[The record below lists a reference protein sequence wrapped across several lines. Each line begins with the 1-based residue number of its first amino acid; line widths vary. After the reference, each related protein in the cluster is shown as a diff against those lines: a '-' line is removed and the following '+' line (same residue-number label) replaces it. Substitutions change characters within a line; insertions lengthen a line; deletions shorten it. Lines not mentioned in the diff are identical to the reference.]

1 MVIRGCARQTV
12 VVSGGRGD
20 IFEAAYFIVRPDA
33 PRDGG
38 SERELLGEANRIVRE
53 CCLASERPRRRIWPF
68 VLGVL
73 AGAAS
78 VGLLWLL
85 CWLL

>member
-33 PRDGG
+33 PCGG
-38 SERELLGEANRIVRE
+38 GELDLLGEANRIVRE

-68 VLGVL
+68 LLGV
-73 AGAAS
+73 AAGGAA

-85 CWLL
+85 CWVL